1 MQSRLTA
8 TALVLAAT
16 LTLAACSIETPAP
29 APTPTGSAHANEGHD
44 EHELVPSPTATP
56 DAAAAS
62 QAAVDALTAYGDR
75 DQSFDT
81 WFSGLKPHLYE
92 TAVDEYST
100 VNPTRIPVFDIT
112 GDAAV
117 LELTD
122 SDRYA
127 VLSVPTSIGD
137 YIVELRRDAD
147 ADPWGATRFQPP
159 TQ

>member
-1 MQSRLTA
+1 MQPRLT
-8 TALVLAAT
+8 TSALLLAAALT
-16 LTLAACSIETPAP
+16 LTACSTQDPPPAP
-29 APTPTGSAHANEGHD
+29 APTASGHADDGHD

-62 QAAVDALTAYGDR
+62 DAAVAALTAYGDR
-75 DQSFDT
+75 DQAYDT
-81 WFSGLKPHLYE
+81 WFAGLKPHLYA

-100 VNPTRIPVFDIT
+100 VNPARIPIFEVT
-112 GDAAV
+112 GEAAV

-127 VLSVPTSIGD
+127 VLSVPTSIGE

-147 ADPWGATRFQPP
+147 TDPWGATRFQPP